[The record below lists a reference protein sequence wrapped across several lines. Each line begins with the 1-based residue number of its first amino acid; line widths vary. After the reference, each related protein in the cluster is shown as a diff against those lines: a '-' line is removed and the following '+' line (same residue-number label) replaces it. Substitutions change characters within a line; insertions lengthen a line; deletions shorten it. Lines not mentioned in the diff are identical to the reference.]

1 MNNASLYV
9 SLSSIIVA
17 LISSYAV
24 IRGQRQQ
31 DKNESRAQG
40 NAEVKTIFDGYGQ
53 IVEELRIE
61 VERLMTTIA
70 ILQEEQAACEERN
83 NSLIEEVEG
92 LKNRLFQL
100 ECKSDGK

>member
-1 MNNASLYV
+1 MNDASLYV
-9 SLSSIIVA
+9 AVSSIVVA

-24 IRGQRQQ
+24 IHGQRQQ
-31 DKNESRAQG
+31 DKKDARAQG

-83 NSLIEEVEG
+83 NALIDEVEE
-92 LKNRLFQL
+92 LKERLFQL
-100 ECKSDGK
+100 ERKSDGQ

>member
-1 MNNASLYV
+1 MNNPSLYV
-9 SLSSIIVA
+9 AISSIAVA

-31 DKNESRAQG
+31 AKSESRAHT
-40 NAEVKTIFDGYGQ
+40 NAEVQTIFDGYGQ

-83 NSLIEEVEG
+83 NALIQEVEE
-92 LKNRLFQL
+92 LKERLFQL